1 MNRIQACAMI
11 AVLIASSTAR
21 SEAEAAQ
28 TAAPSEEQQVI
39 ATETEWVEAEVKRD
53 AAVLERVLDERFLI
67 NSSKG
72 VPRSKASVIADV
84 LVWTLVSETIT
95 DRTVLVDGDTAIVFG
110 TANFRF
116 AVEGKDEATSAARY
130 TTTYIKRDGRWR
142 ALALHMTSLE
152 AT

>member
-1 MNRIQACAMI
+1 MNRMQIFAMT
-11 AVLIASSTAR
+11 AMLIASSTVR
-21 SEAEAAQ
+21 SEAVAAQ
-28 TAAPSEEQQVI
+28 TPAPGDEQQVI
-39 ATETEWVEAEVKRD
+39 ATEAEWVEAEVKRD
-53 AAVLERVLDERFLI
+53 AAVLDRVLDERFLI

-72 VPRSKASVIADV
+72 VPRNKASVIADV

-95 DRTVLVDGDTAIVFG
+95 DRTVLVDGNTAIVFG
-110 TANFRF
+110 TATFRF

-152 AT
+152 ET

>member
-1 MNRIQACAMI
+1 MQIFAMT
-11 AVLIASSTAR
+11 AMLIASSTVR
-21 SEAEAAQ
+21 SEAVAAQ
-28 TAAPSEEQQVI
+28 TPAPGDEQQVI
-39 ATETEWVEAEVKRD
+39 ATEAEWVEAEVKRD
-53 AAVLERVLDERFLI
+53 AAVLDRVLDERFLI

-72 VPRSKASVIADV
+72 VPRNKASVIADV

-95 DRTVLVDGDTAIVFG
+95 DRTVLVDGNTAIVFG
-110 TANFRF
+110 TATFRF

-152 AT
+152 ET